1 MIFTSKC
8 VVRGVTQFAGNID
21 GEDIEANTAFI
32 DVELDSKHGGYGSR
46 TAPKRCKD
54 KDVIDRIKHNPFPFI
69 AEVTFQELATKGKET
84 MVITEIKPLS
94 MLKTSDQPLQQKA
107 A

>member
-21 GEDIEANTAFI
+21 GEAIEANTAFI
-32 DVELDSKHGGYGSR
+32 DVEFDPKQGYGSR
-46 TAPKRCKD
+46 TAPKRCLD
-54 KDVIDRIKHNPFPFI
+54 KTVIDKIKHNPFPMI
-69 AEVTFQELATKGKET
+69 AEVTFQELASTGKER

-94 MLKTSDQPLQQKA
+94 FLRTQDQPIPAKA

>member
-8 VVRGVTQFAGNID
+8 IIRGVTQFDGNID
-21 GEDIEANTAFI
+21 GEAIQANTAFI
-32 DVELDSKHGGYGSR
+32 DAELDAKHGGYGSR

-54 KDVIDRIKHNPFPFI
+54 KEVIDRIKHNPFPMV
-69 AEVTFQELATKGKET
+69 AEVTFQELATKGKES
-84 MVITEIKPLS
+84 MVITDIKPIS
-94 MLKTSDQPLQQKA
+94 FLKTVDQTIPAKA